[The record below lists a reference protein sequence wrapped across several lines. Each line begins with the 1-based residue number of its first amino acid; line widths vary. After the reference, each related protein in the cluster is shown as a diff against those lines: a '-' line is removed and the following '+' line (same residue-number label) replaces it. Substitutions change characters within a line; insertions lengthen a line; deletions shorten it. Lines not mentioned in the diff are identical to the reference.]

1 MLFELTD
8 KMVWSKSVEDTV
20 GLKTYYE
27 SNKTKYMWGTRAN
40 AAIFDCADAK
50 VAKAVKKLIKKNLP
64 DTLIYK
70 KINAKDPLAVTITRG
85 KFEKGQNETVDKVV
99 WEAGITDLPPNG
111 KKQSFVKIY
120 EVMQPTPKE
129 LTEIMGVATSDYQA
143 YLEENW
149 IKELKGKYPVAIN
162 NAGVNMLFK

>member
-1 MLFELTD
+1 
-8 KMVWSKSVEDTV
+8 
-20 GLKTYYE
+20 
-27 SNKTKYMWGTRAN
+27 MWGTRAN

-120 EVMQPTPKE
+120 EDMTSPNDYSL
-129 LTEIMGVATSDYQA
+129 LTNSER
-143 YLEENW
+143 
-149 IKELKGKYPVAIN
+149 K
-162 NAGVNMLFK
+162 GVNIENFNFTKF